1 MNVGIIAT
9 GHIAEKAATTLSQMQ
24 DMQCLAVGSRTLEK
38 AQAFAG
44 RFGIPRAY
52 GSYAELLQDPDVQL
66 VYVAVPHHLHF

>member
-44 RFGIPRAY
+44 RLFRTTCT
-52 GSYAELLQDPDVQL
+52 LR
-66 VYVAVPHHLHF
+66 